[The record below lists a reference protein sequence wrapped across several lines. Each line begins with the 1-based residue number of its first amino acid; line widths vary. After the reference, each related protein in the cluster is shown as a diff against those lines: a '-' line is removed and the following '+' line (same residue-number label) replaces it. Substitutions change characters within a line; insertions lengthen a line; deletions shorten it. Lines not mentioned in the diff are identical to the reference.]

1 MFTEKQLVEFGNF
14 LFKTYDVQVHSTD
27 GKNIPLYLRQVS
39 DADFC
44 NWKDGNPI
52 KAWET
57 KLPSQHQIG
66 ENVWL
71 QLWSDYIVSEINAV
85 HFYESKVKYDLIVN
99 TSDGGQTRLYNVD
112 SDFVTK
118 TKA

>member
-1 MFTEKQLVEFGNF
+1 MAVF
-14 LFKTYDVQVHSTD
+14 LL
-27 GKNIPLYLRQVS
+27 PLYLKQEPAKR
-39 DADFC
+39 FIHIM
-44 NWKDGNPI
+44 KDRIIHEGAMP
-52 KAWET
+52 EST
-57 KLPSQHQIG
+57 YPTRLPSQHQIG

-112 SDFVTK
+112 SDFITK
-118 TKA
+118 TKQSI